1 MTGKFYSILISE
13 VTASRPNQAI
23 SMQTWGVGFYIKNNL
38 GYIHRS
44 DLSAQV
50 QHDYESLW
58 IEIQNDTGY
67 NTICGV
73 FYRYHHGNL
82 DNFLNHLNMI
92 VDKIHREKKYCVL
105 LGDFNLDLL
114 KFESHLSTENF
125 LNTLGSYYFQPQIL
139 QPNKNNR
146 SLSNS
151 HRQYFFNSLEHFSI
165 SGNLC
170 YDLFDHLPTFLIVTF
185 LSTSQ
190 HQGFSTRLFK
200 LW

>member
-1 MTGKFYSILISE
+1 
-13 VTASRPNQAI
+13 
-23 SMQTWGVGFYIKNNL
+23 
-38 GYIHRS
+38 
-44 DLSAQV
+44 
-50 QHDYESLW
+50 
-58 IEIQNDTGY
+58 
-67 NTICGV
+67 
-73 FYRYHHGNL
+73 
-82 DNFLNHLNMI
+82 MI

-170 YDLFDHLPTFLIVTF
+170 YDLSDHLPNFLVDVNFPLYQQT
-185 LSTSQ
+185 
-190 HQGFSTRLFK
+190 
-200 LW
+200 

>member
-151 HRQYFFNSLEHFSI
+151 HRQYFL
-165 SGNLC
+165 
-170 YDLFDHLPTFLIVTF
+170 
-185 LSTSQ
+185 
-190 HQGFSTRLFK
+190 
-200 LW
+200 

>member
-23 SMQTWGVGFYIKNNL
+23 PMQTWGVGFYIKNNL

-58 IEIQNDTGY
+58 IEIQNDTGH

-73 FYRYHHGNL
+73 FYRHPHGSL
-82 DNFLNHLNMI
+82 DNFLNYLNMI

-105 LGDFNLDLL
+105 
-114 KFESHLSTENF
+114 
-125 LNTLGSYYFQPQIL
+125 
-139 QPNKNNR
+139 
-146 SLSNS
+146 
-151 HRQYFFNSLEHFSI
+151 
-165 SGNLC
+165 
-170 YDLFDHLPTFLIVTF
+170 
-185 LSTSQ
+185 
-190 HQGFSTRLFK
+190 
-200 LW
+200 

>member
-1 MTGKFYSILISE
+1 MTEKFCSILTSQD
-13 VTASRPNQAI
+13 VTASCCPNQPITNAG
-23 SMQTWGVGFYIKNNL
+23 GVGYIKNNL
-38 GYIHRS
+38 GYIYRS

-73 FYRYHHGNL
+73 FYRHHHGNL
-82 DNFLNHLNMI
+82 DNFLNHLDMI

-105 LGDFNLDLL
+105 LGDFNLGLL

-139 QPNKNNR
+139 QPNRNNR

-151 HRQYFFNSLEHFSI
+151 HRQ
-165 SGNLC
+165 
-170 YDLFDHLPTFLIVTF
+170 
-185 LSTSQ
+185 
-190 HQGFSTRLFK
+190 
-200 LW
+200 